1 MNLILIFSQG
11 VHILFQ
17 HLEGGV
23 CVPFGMGQVEQ
34 SQKHAEKTLLSGAFD
49 VGTNRW
55 RDLKFIRRQMAKIG
69 RASFQVTNVSAV
81 AHLLRH

>member
-23 CVPFGMGQVEQ
+23 CVSFGMGQVKQ
-34 SQKHAEKTLLSGAFD
+34 SQKHAEKMLLSRASD
-49 VGTNRW
+49 VGANR
-55 RDLKFIRRQMAKIG
+55 RK
-69 RASFQVTNVSAV
+69 
-81 AHLLRH
+81 